1 MKDKDTKEK
10 KPTAFK
16 GVETLFSDADTKDKP
31 TAIAPGEKIG
41 DELATVALAALHAF
55 PDHPYTV
62 DATDNDM
69 AELVDSIQREGLL
82 ERIVVQRKKEGGF
95 EILSGHRRHR
105 ACQILG
111 INEVPVIIKNGLS
124 KDQAILLMVDANLKR
139 KNILPMD
146 EARALKMQMDAM
158 NRMGKRSEHGK
169 VKRTD
174 EIIAERIDKNRMY
187 VQRKVKLLD
196 LNADLQKAVNEKAL
210 SETPAFEI
218 AALPPKVQ
226 ALFYDWMMIEDRAP
240 TVAQA
245 ISVRQHQQELTKSGK
260 KDALLTDEQLDRI
273 MDGERLEEIFPL
285 PEPEKVETA
294 EKDSAA
300 SESPSATNQSKDDDA
315 IAPAGVFAAGA
326 AKMPPD
332 KPGGAE
338 PQPST
343 PTDAKAIPFQSP
355 GTSSPMTPSSSYNV
369 AAPAPEKP
377 VSAVDATKAYIRT
390 EYMAELRKDNVILP
404 KADVKDYV
412 SYCNTNDE
420 YVAAIK
426 AVLAKGQEKK
436 IETKAAENKTAP
448 AKALQGEKD
457 EKPVVPPESPA
468 AKPTEPPKPDKAAV
482 PSPKAP
488 ETPKVDNKAPA
499 VAAKP
504 PDAPKV
510 ESKAP
515 IMPPKAPE
523 AAKAG
528 SAVFIPKNT
537 VSSPSTEIV
546 KRVEDKIAAAKAGE
560 VDKTP
565 IPSPKSPEPVKAE
578 PAKDSGGTKALDDF
592 LKNKAR
598 PDKGK
603 GQQDKIPG
611 KSK

>member
-16 GVETLFSDADTKDKP
+16 GVETLFSDADAKDKP
-31 TAIAPGEKIG
+31 AVTAPGEKTG

-105 ACQILG
+105 ACEILG

-226 ALFYDWMMIEDRAP
+226 ALFYDWMMFEDRAP

-245 ISVRQHQQELTKSGK
+245 ISVRQHQQELSKTGGKDGK
-260 KDALLTDEQLDRI
+260 KDALLTEEQLERI
-273 MDGERLEEIFPL
+273 MDGERLEEIFPP
-285 PEPEKVETA
+285 PEPEKAELA
-294 EKDSAA
+294 EKDDTVSG
-300 SESPSATNQSKDDDA
+300 SPSAAGPSKEDGA
-315 IAPAGVFAAGA
+315 ITPADVVIAGA
-326 AKMPPD
+326 ATILPD
-332 KPGGAE
+332 KSGSIE

-343 PTDAKAIPFQSP
+343 PSDIKAIPFQSP
-355 GTSSPMTPSSSYNV
+355 GTNSPMPPASSYNA
-369 AAPAPEKP
+369 AAPAPEKSVP
-377 VSAVDATKAYIRT
+377 AVDATKAYIRT

-404 KADVKDYV
+404 KTDVKDYV

-426 AVLAKGQEKK
+426 AALAKGQEKK
-436 IETKAAENKTAP
+436 IEGKAMENKAAP
-448 AKALQGEKD
+448 AKAALGEKD
-457 EKPVVPPESPA
+457 EKPVVPPVSPP
-468 AKPTEPPKPDKAAV
+468 AKPTEPPKAEKATV
-482 PSPKAP
+482 PPSTAP
-488 ETPKVDNKAPA
+488 EPPKVDNKTP
-499 VAAKP
+499 VVGAKP
-504 PDAPKV
+504 PDAQKV
-510 ESKAP
+510 ES
-515 IMPPKAPE
+515 
-523 AAKAG
+523 
-528 SAVFIPKNT
+528 
-537 VSSPSTEIV
+537 
-546 KRVEDKIAAAKAGE
+546 
-560 VDKTP
+560 KTP
-565 IPSPKSPEPVKAE
+565 IPSSNSPEPAKAE
-578 PAKDSGGTKALDDF
+578 PTKGSDGTKALDDF

-598 PDKGK
+598 PSNGK
-603 GQQDKIPG
+603 GQQNKIPG